1 MPSPQVQNPVDENYL
16 LYEVVALTIIKEV
29 SLEGLV
35 KAGAFD
41 ELETNRSSLLNSIPR
56 LIQMNKSIF
65 DEKDSNQNNLF
76 SENSNEKTA
85 IFNLEKTQQWSNN
98 ELLMNEFH
106 SIGFYMSDHPL
117 KIYKDYF
124 NKSKVVSFKDF
135 VNGSENSALVA
146 GTIMS
151 IQEKKSAK
159 GTSFAIV
166 KFSDLKS
173 EFELFL
179 FSDLLITNRDKLK
192 IANSFILT
200 LQKDNSSN
208 SAGTRRINIKNI
220 NNLSNFTDKAFERV
234 TIEINGKS
242 DLDELRKV
250 LKENG
255 ITKIQIKV
263 CKKSK
268 IYTFSLKNT
277 RKFSLSTF
285 NHIKNKEYVKKISF

>member
-1 MPSPQVQNPVDENYL
+1 
-16 LYEVVALTIIKEV
+16 
-29 SLEGLV
+29 
-35 KAGAFD
+35 
-41 ELETNRSSLLNSIPR
+41 
-56 LIQMNKSIF
+56 
-65 DEKDSNQNNLF
+65 
-76 SENSNEKTA
+76 
-85 IFNLEKTQQWSNN
+85 
-98 ELLMNEFH
+98 
-106 SIGFYMSDHPL
+106 MSDHPL

-179 FSDLLITNRDKLK
+179 FSDLLIINRDKLK

-200 LQKDNSSN
+200 LQKDNPSN
-208 SAGTRRINIKNI
+208 SAITRRINIRNI
-220 NNLSNFTDKAFERV
+220 NSLSNFTDKTCERV

-242 DLDELRKV
+242 DLNELRNI

-263 CKKSK
+263 RKKSK

-277 RKFSLSTF
+277 RKFSLNTF

>member
-1 MPSPQVQNPVDENYL
+1 
-16 LYEVVALTIIKEV
+16 
-29 SLEGLV
+29 
-35 KAGAFD
+35 
-41 ELETNRSSLLNSIPR
+41 
-56 LIQMNKSIF
+56 
-65 DEKDSNQNNLF
+65 
-76 SENSNEKTA
+76 
-85 IFNLEKTQQWSNN
+85 
-98 ELLMNEFH
+98 
-106 SIGFYMSDHPL
+106 MSDHPL

-200 LQKDNSSN
+200 LQ
-208 SAGTRRINIKNI
+208 
-220 NNLSNFTDKAFERV
+220 
-234 TIEINGKS
+234 
-242 DLDELRKV
+242 
-250 LKENG
+250 
-255 ITKIQIKV
+255 
-263 CKKSK
+263 
-268 IYTFSLKNT
+268 
-277 RKFSLSTF
+277 
-285 NHIKNKEYVKKISF
+285 

>member
-1 MPSPQVQNPVDENYL
+1 
-16 LYEVVALTIIKEV
+16 
-29 SLEGLV
+29 
-35 KAGAFD
+35 
-41 ELETNRSSLLNSIPR
+41 
-56 LIQMNKSIF
+56 
-65 DEKDSNQNNLF
+65 
-76 SENSNEKTA
+76 
-85 IFNLEKTQQWSNN
+85 
-98 ELLMNEFH
+98 MNEFH

-135 VNGSENSALVA
+135 VNGLENTALVA
-146 GTIMS
+146 GTIMA

-159 GTSFAIV
+159 GTPFAIV
-166 KFSDLKS
+166 KFSDLES

-192 IANSFILT
+192 MANSFMLT

-208 SAGTRRINIKNI
+208 SAVTRRINIRNI
-220 NNLSNFTDKAFERV
+220 NSLSNFTDKAFERV

-242 DLDELRKV
+242 DLNELRNI

-268 IYTFSLKNT
+268 IYIFSLKNT
-277 RKFSLSTF
+277 RKFSLSIF

>member
-1 MPSPQVQNPVDENYL
+1 
-16 LYEVVALTIIKEV
+16 
-29 SLEGLV
+29 
-35 KAGAFD
+35 
-41 ELETNRSSLLNSIPR
+41 
-56 LIQMNKSIF
+56 MNKSIF
-65 DEKDSNQNNLF
+65 DEKNSNQSNLF
-76 SENSNEKTA
+76 LENSNEKTV
-85 IFNLEKTQQWSNN
+85 IFNLEKTQQWSKN

-135 VNGSENSALVA
+135 VNGLENTALVA
-146 GTIMS
+146 GTIMA

-159 GTSFAIV
+159 GTPFAIV
-166 KFSDLKS
+166 KFSDLES

-192 IANSFILT
+192 MANSFMLT

-208 SAGTRRINIKNI
+208 SAVTRRINIRNI
-220 NNLSNFTDKAFERV
+220 NSLSNFTDKAFERV

-242 DLDELRKV
+242 DLNELRNI

-268 IYTFSLKNT
+268 IYIFSLKNT
-277 RKFSLSTF
+277 RKFSLSIF